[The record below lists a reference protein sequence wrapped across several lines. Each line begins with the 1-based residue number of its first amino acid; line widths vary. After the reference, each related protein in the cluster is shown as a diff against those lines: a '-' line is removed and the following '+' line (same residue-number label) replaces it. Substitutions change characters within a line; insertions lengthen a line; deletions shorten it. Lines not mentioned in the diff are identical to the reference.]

1 MTTDVLVTGGS
12 GTLGRRL
19 VKRLLEEGTPVRVL
33 SRRPRPPAANDR
45 PTATDGLTW
54 VVGDLLDGSGL
65 AAAVDGVQTIV
76 HCASSQ
82 SRGNDVRATARLLDA
97 AGAADA
103 RHLVYISI
111 VGIDRVPLP
120 YYRDKLET
128 ERVIAASVLPWTV
141 LRTTQFH
148 DLARYL
154 VSRLA
159 RLPVIP
165 VPAGISLQPI
175 DTGEV
180 AQRLVELANGPAHG
194 RVADMGGPKVHSFAE
209 LVGIHLRATGRR
221 RRPVLPVPVPGRIGK
236 AYRAGGHL
244 APDRAV
250 GRRTFEE
257 FCSARRPG

>member
-1 MTTDVLVTGGS
+1 MTTDILVTGGT

-19 VKRLLEEGTPVRVL
+19 VPRLLDAGAPVRVL
-33 SRRPRPPAANDR
+33 SRRPPVAGRS
-45 PTATDGLTW
+45 GLTW
-54 VVGDLLDGSGL
+54 VVGDLLDGTGL
-65 AAAVDGVQTIV
+65 AAALDGVQTIV
-76 HCASSQ
+76 HCASGQAS
-82 SRGNDVRATARLLDA
+82 GHDIRATARLLNA
-97 AGAADA
+97 ARVADA

-111 VGIDRVPLP
+111 VGVDRVPLP
-120 YYRDKLET
+120 YYHDKLGA
-128 ERVIAASVLPWTV
+128 ERAIAASVLPWTV

-154 VSRLA
+154 VGRLA
-159 RLPVIP
+159 RLPVVP

-175 DTGEV
+175 DTDEV
-180 AQRLVELANGPAHG
+180 AQRLAELAGGPAQG
-194 RVADMGGPKVHSFAE
+194 RVADMGGPRVHSFAE

-221 RRPVLPVPVPGRIGK
+221 RRPVLPVPVPGRIAR

-257 FCSARRPG
+257 FCLAQRG

>member
-1 MTTDVLVTGGS
+1 MTDVLVTGGT

-19 VKRLLEEGTPVRVL
+19 VRRLLEEGTPVRVL
-33 SRRPRPPAANDR
+33 SRGPRPRAADR
-45 PTATDGLTW
+45 SGLTW

-65 AAAVDGVQTIV
+65 AAAVEGVQTIV
-76 HCASSQ
+76 HCASNQ
-82 SRGNDVRATARLLDA
+82 AKGHDVRATARLLDA
-97 AGAADA
+97 ARADA

-148 DLARYL
+148 DLARDL

-159 RLPVIP
+159 RLPVVP

-180 AQRLVELANGPAHG
+180 ALRLVELANGPAQG
-194 RVADMGGPKVHSFAE
+194 RVPDMGGPKVHSFAE

-221 RRPVLPVPVPGRIGK
+221 RLVLPVPVPGRIAK

-257 FCSARRPG
+257 FCST